1 MPNVRCS
8 AVFFWCT
15 ALAAGNLDPPS
26 FGGGRTAPARV
37 GVGAGGRLP
46 GGAHA
51 HAKRR
56 AWQPH
61 STAAASSCASE
72 PWIINTSDLTV
83 TAEYLG
89 LLRSCPGS
97 VSGAETKAPTA
108 RLLVNSTFRITPGGG
123 GAPRPAPR
131 APRPGRA
138 LTAEPV
144 SARRAGSN
152 TELCVQSDASLAAG
166 AVNVTGVRR
175 SYSGSR
181 T

>member
-1 MPNVRCS
+1 MSLPFNTKLFYLIHGPLHCALSGRWKRAPVPEAMPNVRCS
-8 AVFFWCT
+8 AVFFWCA

-26 FGGGRTAPARV
+26 FGGGRAAHARV

-46 GGAHA
+46 GAAHA
-51 HAKRR
+51 HAQRR
-56 AWQPH
+56 AWQPD
-61 STAAASSCASE
+61 STVAASSCASE
-72 PWIINTSDLTV
+72 PWMVNTSDLTV

-131 APRPGRA
+131 APRPAPRA
-138 LTAEPV
+138 RV
-144 SARRAGSN
+144 AR
-152 TELCVQSDASLAAG
+152 
-166 AVNVTGVRR
+166 
-175 SYSGSR
+175 
-181 T
+181 